1 MTVDE
6 MLIKVKCPN
15 CGFLL
20 QRYDE
25 KEIAEIIVQFAEII
39 VHHAKK
45 SRNATVT
52 EEDVKEKVKDAA

>member
-1 MTVDE
+1 MDD

-15 CGFLL
+15 CGFLV
-20 QRYDE
+20 QPYDE

-45 SRNATVT
+45 THTSNNM
-52 EEDVKEKVKDAA
+52 EEDVKEKLKDAA